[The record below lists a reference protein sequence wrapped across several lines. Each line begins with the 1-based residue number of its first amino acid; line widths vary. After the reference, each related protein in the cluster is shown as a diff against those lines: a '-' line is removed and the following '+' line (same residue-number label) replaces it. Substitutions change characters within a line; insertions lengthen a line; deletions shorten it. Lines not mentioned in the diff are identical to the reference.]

1 MTALAATLI
10 ETVRVIDGRAPLWPL
25 HRARLD
31 ASAAALGITVPSLEP
46 PGGGE
51 DRVVRYAVSDDAVRI
66 TERSVEPAETLAF
79 VSSPA
84 VHRGYPHKVAA
95 RAWLNAEGMLAR
107 AGGADDAI
115 MMDGGGMVI
124 EGTVWAIGWW
134 DGERLLFPPLARGG
148 LPSVAR
154 ARLAEL
160 VRGGIA
166 EGDLAREEAR
176 RRPLVA
182 CNAAR
187 GVVAVAALDGVGTPS
202 NHRTLAI
209 SKRFWDRDCA

>member
-10 ETVRVIDGRAPLWPL
+10 ETVRVIRGRAPLWPL

-31 ASAAALGITVPSLEP
+31 ASAVALGIVVPPLDAP
-46 PGGGE
+46 RGGE
-51 DRVVRYAVSDDAVRI
+51 DRVVRYAVSAEAVRMS
-66 TERSVEPAETLAF
+66 ERPVGPTETLAF
-79 VSSPA
+79 VSSVA

-95 RAWLNAEGMLAR
+95 RAWLNAEGTMAR

-115 MMDGGGMVI
+115 MMDGAGMVVEATI
-124 EGTVWAIGWW
+124 WAIGWW
-134 DGERLLFPPLARGG
+134 DGERLVFPPLARGG

-154 ARLAEL
+154 ARLAEV
-160 VRGGIA
+160 VRGGIG
-166 EGDLAREEAR
+166 EGDLAREKASR
-176 RRPLVA
+176 CPLVA

-187 GVVAVAALDGVGTPS
+187 GVVSVAALDGVGTPS

-209 SKRFWDRDCA
+209 AERFWDRDCA

>member
-10 ETVRVIDGRAPLWPL
+10 ETVRVIGGRAPLWPL
-25 HRARLD
+25 HRSRLD
-31 ASAAALGITVPSLEP
+31 TSAVALGIVVPPLEP
-46 PGGGE
+46 PVGGE
-51 DRVVRYAVSDDAVRI
+51 DRVVRYAVSGDVVRI
-66 TERSVEPAETLAF
+66 TESSVEPAESLAF
-79 VSSPA
+79 VSSA
-84 VHRGYPHKVAA
+84 ALHRGYPHKVAA
-95 RAWLNAEGMLAR
+95 RAWLNAERLLAR

-115 MMDGGGMVI
+115 MMDGGGMVVEATI
-124 EGTVWAIGWW
+124 WAVGWW
-134 DGERLLFPPLARGG
+134 DGDRLLFPPLARGG

-154 ARLAEL
+154 ARLAEV
-160 VRGGIA
+160 VRGGIG
-166 EGDLAREEAR
+166 EGDLAREKAS

-187 GVVAVAALDGVGTPS
+187 GVVAVAALDGVGTPM